1 MKGSTS
7 MDKSKIERIN
17 ELSRKSKSVGL
28 TPEEK
33 QEQQA
38 LRAEY
43 IGAFRNNMKSV
54 LESIVL
60 VNEDGTRTK
69 VRQKKKEP
77 N

>member
-1 MKGSTS
+1 
-7 MDKSKIERIN
+7 MDKSKMERIN

-33 QEQQA
+33 QEQQT

-43 IGAFRNNMKSV
+43 IGSFRNNMKSL

-60 VNEDGTRTK
+60 VNEDGTTTK
-69 VRQKKKEP
+69 LKQKKKDP